1 MGECDNTGMTNITTI
16 TRIDMR
22 ARESKKTVN
31 GIISAVVAIALAV
44 GIAGV
49 GKWLIIIALV
59 LHIGQMVW
67 LYGREWQ
74 TEEEEAPGHTWTKPD
89 YEKPKGDQIK
99 ER

>member
-1 MGECDNTGMTNITTI
+1 MGERDNTGITTI
-16 TRIDMR
+16 IRTDMR
-22 ARESKKTVN
+22 AQESKKAVN

-49 GKWLIIIALV
+49 GKWLIIVALV

-67 LYGREWQ
+67 LYGREWK
-74 TEEEEAPGHTWTKPD
+74 TEEEEAPAHTWTKPD

>member
-1 MGECDNTGMTNITTI
+1 MGKRDNTSITTI
-16 TRIDMR
+16 TITDMK
-22 ARESKKTVN
+22 AQESKKTVN
-31 GIISAVVAIALAV
+31 GIISAVVAIALVA

-67 LYGREWQ
+67 LYGREWK
-74 TEEEEAPGHTWTKPD
+74 TEEEEAPAHTWTKPD